1 MSSMNEIGGWRVKIP
16 PAYYLGF
23 CYSTHAIAVA
33 RLASLVE
40 LRLLTLARNA
50 KPLIGVLPYAEPYSP
65 DLGEL
70 GLGLGFKL
78 SLQCENSVS

>member
-1 MSSMNEIGGWRVKIP
+1 MNEIGGWRVRVP

-40 LRLLTLARNA
+40 LRLLTNLPY
-50 KPLIGVLPYAEPYSP
+50 KEGVLKHYLEMQLHYTGADY
-65 DLGEL
+65 
-70 GLGLGFKL
+70 
-78 SLQCENSVS
+78 

>member
-1 MSSMNEIGGWRVKIP
+1 MWCALDYMYGDIRHSYMAPV
-16 PAYYLGF
+16 
-23 CYSTHAIAVA
+23 
-33 RLASLVE
+33 
-40 LRLLTLARNA
+40 LARNA

-78 SLQCENSVS
+78 SL